1 MKIQLSN
8 KVKKRLSGLTAL
20 TLSAAILLSGTFAW
34 QSISQTA
41 TNKAS
46 GVANPGGRLHDYFD
60 GQNKDVFVENFT
72 DPNDNGVPI
81 FARIR
86 LDEYMEIGPDA
97 GKKIDQTD
105 RNVTV
110 IGKTDAKINDSKT
123 WITHKP
129 GHLPGGEIGNTHTPM
144 HEYWEW
150 EMGGKGVYMPTFNM
164 DKDNK
169 DSDINGTYE
178 GPDGVAGEKDGV
190 DDRYQDYTKY
200 EVGNIKE
207 AVESYANSQTSG
219 GNKTHT
225 AKETLDGKVITME
238 EWLAKDEADRIG
250 PMWVYDNDGWA
261 YWAEPIQPGTATGLL
276 LNGIKPVRQPDQE
289 WYYAINVIGQFAT
302 AGDWGKKE
310 DNSGFFADGITD
322 DALNLLN
329 KVADRLPQVVHMLVK
344 NGFKQYVAVG
354 DTLPLEV
361 TADVKN
367 PTGTEADTYVTW
379 TCDPDVGTALL
390 GNKFTPTEEMVGK
403 TYRMTATSVL
413 TPTITT
419 YVDVVVM
426 PKLAA
431 GGQGVVEGALDK
443 KKYINFG
450 DNTYKE
456 ISDDGTIGDWM
467 CAGLDQVIGNYDD
480 RAGVKVTDITTPYG
494 TKFLGPIKT
503 ANGEYYQA
511 MGKDGLLGT
520 ADDIKVVS
528 TTQFPDALTDILA
541 DRIEVTIPEEITND
555 NDRVKPGKQY
565 RLSAKVKNGDQDSV
579 IQNIQWSLAEGC
591 VQDNTT
597 KIGQDGLLYI
607 GANEPLNNVLTLNV
621 QTENLNGEPLL
632 QSFTFTVR
640 EWEVSDLRSAPVG
653 TTTTVKID
661 GKDFYLLAKNG
672 NNALLWAKDAWGETT
687 WDENIRNIKYEGSS
701 LQTYTNNL
709 INDKTN
715 LQQMVVPT
723 TIYTRELGTQGQ
735 SVIYLDSFETH
746 KDQKMFNLSQADLY
760 GNVYEVGGSTEPIKN
775 TITPKARDFTY
786 AGKALIDIKTDNG
799 QKILYSGNDKNIV
812 LRSIGLYHHDWTTD
826 RYKLSI
832 NSKSDNYKNSPY
844 PEGSNKVSVRPALWI
859 DMTKAP

>member
-178 GPDGVAGEKDGV
+178 GPDGVAGENGGV
-190 DDRYQDYTKY
+190 DDRYKDYTKY
-200 EVGNIKE
+200 EVGNTKE
-207 AVESYANSQTSG
+207 AVENYANSQTSA
-219 GNKTHT
+219 GNQTHT
-225 AKETLDGKVITME
+225 AKETLDGTVITME
-238 EWLAKDEADRIG
+238 EWLAKDETDRIG
-250 PMWVYDNDGWA
+250 SMWVYDNDGWA
-261 YWAEPIQPGTATGLL
+261 YWAQPIQPGTATGLL

-379 TCDPDVGTALL
+379 TCDQDVGTALL
-390 GNKFTPTEEMVGK
+390 GNKFTPIEDMVGK

-413 TPTITT
+413 TPAVTT

-426 PKLAA
+426 PKEAA
-431 GGQGVVEGALDK
+431 GGNGVVEGALDK
-443 KKYINFG
+443 KKYINYG

-456 ISDDGTIGDWM
+456 VKEDGSLGDWR
-467 CAGLDQVIGNYDD
+467 CAGEDMIIGNTDD
-480 RAGVKVTDITTPYG
+480 RSDVFVVEKGKTTRFG
-494 TKFLGPIKT
+494 SKFLGPIRT
-503 ANGEYYQA
+503 GHGEYYLA
-511 MGKDGLLGT
+511 MGNDNMLGT
-520 ADDIKVVS
+520 DDDIKVVS
-528 TTQFPDALTDILA
+528 NSTFPKDLTSILA
-541 DRIEVTIPEEITND
+541 THIEVTIPTEIQD
-555 NDRVKPGKQY
+555 KKVKPGYSYHFDYKVMNN
-565 RLSAKVKNGDQDSV
+565 AKESV
-579 IQNIQWSLAEGC
+579 IQDVEWSINNDQLL
-591 VQDNTT
+591 QDKGNT
-597 KIGQDGLLYI
+597 KITQEGYLYI
-607 GANEPLNNVLTLNV
+607 GGNEPIGTNIQV
-621 QTENLNGEPLL
+621 QVKAKNLNGEPVVN
-632 QSFTFTVR
+632 QIDFTIR
-640 EWEVSDLRSAPVG
+640 DWEVSDLKTVSPG
-653 TTTTVKID
+653 TITTVRID
-661 GKDFYLLAKNG
+661 EKDFYMLARMG
-672 NNALLWAKDAWGETT
+672 NEVLLWAKDPWTETLQNASSPLT
-687 WDENIRNIKYEGSS
+687 SNRKYEGGQ
-701 LQTYTNNL
+701 LQQKCNDLLEQHPTLKAHAQPKTIYITNNGTSGTTFVET
-709 INDKTN
+709 IN
-715 LQQMVVPT
+715 
-723 TIYTRELGTQGQ
+723 
-735 SVIYLDSFETH
+735 
-746 KDQKMFNLSQADLY
+746 DQKMFPLSYVDI
-760 GNVYEVGGSTEPIKN
+760 NGGGKSV
-775 TITPKARDFTY
+775 DYTY
-786 AGKALIDIKTDNG
+786 NNAPLIDRNNPVRTQLIEGGGTVKFSLTRTLNN
-799 QKILYSGNDKNIV
+799 SGNHP
-812 LRSIGLYHHDWTTD
+812 YYQTTNGTAD
-826 RYKLSI
+826 AAPL
-832 NSKSDNYKNSPY
+832 
-844 PEGSNKVSVRPALWI
+844 RPALWYRL
-859 DMTKAP
+859 D

>member
-72 DPNDNGVPI
+72 DTDDNGVPI

-97 GKKIDQTD
+97 GKKTDQAD

-110 IGKTDAKINDSKT
+110 IGKTDAKIDDSKT

-129 GHLPGGEIGNTHTPM
+129 GHLPGGETGNTHTPM

-178 GPDGVAGEKDGV
+178 GPDGVAGENGGV
-190 DDRYQDYTKY
+190 DDRYKDYIKY
-200 EVGNIKE
+200 EVGNTKE
-207 AVESYANSQTSG
+207 AVENYANSQTSV
-219 GNKTHT
+219 GNQTHT
-225 AKETLDGKVITME
+225 AKETLDGTVITME

-261 YWAEPIQPGTATGLL
+261 YWAQPIRPGTATGLL

-310 DNSGFFADGITD
+310 DNSGFFKDGITD

-367 PTGTEADTYVTW
+367 PTGTETDTYVTW
-379 TCDPDVGTALL
+379 TCDQDVGTALL
-390 GNKFTPTEEMVGK
+390 GNKFTPIEDMVGK

-413 TPTITT
+413 TPAVTT

-426 PKLAA
+426 PKEAA
-431 GGQGVVEGALDK
+431 GGNGVVEGALDK
-443 KKYINFG
+443 KKYINYG

-456 ISDDGTIGDWM
+456 VKENGSLGDWR
-467 CAGLDQVIGNYDD
+467 CAGKDMIIGNTDD
-480 RAGVKVTDITTPYG
+480 RPDVFVVEKGQTTQFG
-494 TKFLGPIKT
+494 SKFLGPIRT
-503 ANGEYYQA
+503 GHGEYYLA
-511 MGKDGLLGT
+511 MGADNMLGT

-528 TTQFPDALTDILA
+528 NSTFPKDLTNILATNIEITIPTQIQADNKVKPGYNYHFEYKVMNNGIESVIQDITWSIKNTDILE
-541 DRIEVTIPEEITND
+541 D
-555 NDRVKPGKQY
+555 PG
-565 RLSAKVKNGDQDSV
+565 N
-579 IQNIQWSLAEGC
+579 
-591 VQDNTT
+591 T
-597 KIGQDGLLYI
+597 KITQDGYLYI
-607 GANEPLNNVLTLNV
+607 GGNEKVGNVITIV
-621 QTENLNGEPLL
+621 AEAKNLNGDPVVAEKE
-632 QSFTFTVR
+632 FTVR
-640 EWEVSDLRSAPVG
+640 DWEESDLKTVSPG
-653 TTTTVKID
+653 TRTTVTID
-661 GKDFYLLAKNG
+661 NVEFYLMARRG
-672 NNALLWAKDAWGETT
+672 NEVLLWAKQPYGNNRSGQ
-687 WDENIRNIKYEGSS
+687 ENGGRYVGSS
-701 LQTYTNNL
+701 LQKDCEKFLQEHTALSDKAISTTLYDVWHGPDRDLTGDRVVTVPSQKAFLLTY
-709 INDKTN
+709 
-715 LQQMVVPT
+715 
-723 TIYTRELGTQGQ
+723 Y
-735 SVIYLDSFETH
+735 
-746 KDQKMFNLSQADLY
+746 DLY
-760 GNVYEVGGSTEPIKN
+760 GQKTDWTVQ
-775 TITPKARDFTY
+775 DFTFNNGPLLKDDNPVRKEIITGGGESITRSSGSY
-786 AGKALIDIKTDNG
+786 SNGYSSSVAFRTTEGNTDYNHIRCG
-799 QKILYSGNDKNIV
+799 
-812 LRSIGLYHHDWTTD
+812 T
-826 RYKLSI
+826 
-832 NSKSDNYKNSPY
+832 
-844 PEGSNKVSVRPALWI
+844 RPALWYRL
-859 DMTKAP
+859 D

>member
-72 DPNDNGVPI
+72 DPDDNGVPI

-97 GKKIDQTD
+97 GKKTDQAD

-110 IGKTDAKINDSKT
+110 IGKTDAKIDDSTT

-178 GPDGVAGEKDGV
+178 GPDGVAGENGGV

-200 EVGNIKE
+200 EVGNTKE
-207 AVESYANSQTSG
+207 AVENYANSQTSV
-219 GNKTHT
+219 GNQTHT
-225 AKETLDGKVITME
+225 AKETLDGTVITME

-261 YWAEPIQPGTATGLL
+261 YWAQPIQPGTATGLL

-310 DNSGFFADGITD
+310 DDSGFFEDGITD

-390 GNKFTPTEEMVGK
+390 GNKFTPIEDMVGK

-413 TPTITT
+413 TPAVTT

-426 PKLAA
+426 PKEAA
-431 GGQGVVEGALDK
+431 GGNGVVEGALDK
-443 KKYINFG
+443 KKYINYG

-456 ISDDGTIGDWM
+456 VKEDGSLGDWR
-467 CAGLDQVIGNYDD
+467 CAGKDMIIGNTDD
-480 RAGVKVTDITTPYG
+480 RPDVFVVEKGQTTQFG
-494 TKFLGPIKT
+494 SKFLGPIRT
-503 ANGEYYQA
+503 GHGEYYLA
-511 MGKDGLLGT
+511 MGADNMLGT

-528 TTQFPDALTDILA
+528 TSTFPKDLTNILA
-541 DRIEVTIPEEITND
+541 TNIEITIPTEIQAD
-555 NDRVKPGKQY
+555 NKVKPGY
-565 RLSAKVKNGDQDSV
+565 NYHFEYKVMNNGEESV
-579 IQNIQWSLAEGC
+579 IQDITWSIKNTDTLTDP
-591 VQDNTT
+591 DNT
-597 KIGQDGLLYI
+597 KITQDGYLYI
-607 GANEPLNNVLTLNV
+607 GGNEKFDNVITIRA
-621 QTENLNGEPLL
+621 EAKNLNGDPVVAEKD
-632 QSFTFTVR
+632 FAVR
-640 EWEVSDLRSAPVG
+640 DWEVSDLKTVNPG
-653 TTTTVKID
+653 TITTVKID
-661 GKDFYLLAKNG
+661 NVDFYLMARMG
-672 NNALLWAKDAWGETT
+672 NEVLLWAKDPYGVDLSSSDNNVRYNNSALQNSCTAFLNEH
-687 WDENIRNIKYEGSS
+687 EEIKKKAVS
-701 LQTYTNNL
+701 
-709 INDKTN
+709 K
-715 LQQMVVPT
+715 
-723 TIYTRELGTQGQ
+723 
-735 SVIYLDSFETH
+735 VIYDVWHSSTPMTGEKIETIQNQQAFVLTYYDLDAKKTGGMPQDYTFNNAPLI
-746 KDQKMFNLSQADLY
+746 KDDNPVKEQIKQGGGHTLTRTSGTWSDNRNNYHAAF
-760 GNVYEVGGSTEPIKN
+760 VGT
-775 TITPKARDFTY
+775 
-786 AGKALIDIKTDNG
+786 
-799 QKILYSGNDKNIV
+799 SGNA
-812 LRSIGLYHHDWTTD
+812 SSG
-826 RYKLSI
+826 S
-832 NSKSDNYKNSPY
+832 NYKI
-844 PEGSNKVSVRPALWI
+844 RPALWYRL
-859 DMTKAP
+859 D